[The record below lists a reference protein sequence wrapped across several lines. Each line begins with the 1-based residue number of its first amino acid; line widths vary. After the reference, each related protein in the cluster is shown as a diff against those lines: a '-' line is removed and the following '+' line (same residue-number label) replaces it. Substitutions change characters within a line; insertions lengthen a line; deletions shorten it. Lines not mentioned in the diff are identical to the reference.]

1 MKIAAGSDHGG
12 FILKKQIIRHLLEK
26 GIEVIDC
33 GVQNC
38 DSADYPDYA
47 RLVAGYVNSK
57 EVLFG
62 IVICGTG
69 IGISISANK
78 INGIRCALCT
88 DSYMARMARMHN
100 DANMLALGGRVVG
113 EGLAL
118 DIVDAFLGAEFES
131 GGRHQ
136 IRVEK
141 IMQLE
146 NNT

>member
-12 FILKKQIIRHLLEK
+12 FILKQQIICHLEKK

-38 DSADYPDYA
+38 DSVDYPDYA
-47 RLVAGYVNSK
+47 KLAAGYVNSG
-57 EVLFG
+57 EALFG

-78 INGIRCALCT
+78 IKGIRCALCT
-88 DSYMARMARMHN
+88 DSYMAKMARMHN

-118 DIVDAFLGAEFES
+118 DIVDAFLDAGFES

-136 IRVEK
+136 IRVDK
-141 IMQLE
+141 IMKLE